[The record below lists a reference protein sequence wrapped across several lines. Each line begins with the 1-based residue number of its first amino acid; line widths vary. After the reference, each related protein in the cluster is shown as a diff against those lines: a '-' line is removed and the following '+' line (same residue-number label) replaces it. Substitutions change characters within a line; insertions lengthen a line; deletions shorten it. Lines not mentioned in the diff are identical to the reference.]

1 MSKVA
6 KAFVRE
12 AQLDAAAALLR
23 RMRSPIN
30 DAYSNT
36 MACLRKPGRD
46 AEVLALNAE
55 FRARTVEV
63 VGGARTAADFVKGHS
78 GLGTGNL
85 RWKLRRRKKI
95 G

>member
-1 MSKVA
+1 LSKVA

-23 RMRSPIN
+23 RMRSPVN
-30 DAYSNT
+30 DAYSIT
-36 MACLRKPGRD
+36 MAYLRKAGRN

-63 VGGARTAADFVKGHS
+63 AGGAQTVADFVKGHS
-78 GLGTGNL
+78 GLGTGSEV
-85 RWKLRRRKKI
+85 K
-95 G
+95 GGS

>member
-12 AQLDAAAALLR
+12 AQLDEAAALLR
-23 RMRSPIN
+23 RMRSPMN

-36 MACLRKPGRD
+36 MAYLRKAGRD
-46 AEVLALNAE
+46 AEVLALYAD

-63 VGGARTAADFVKGHS
+63 AGEARKEADFVKGHS
-78 GLGTGNL
+78 GLGTGSEV
-85 RWKLRRRKKI
+85 KD
-95 G
+95 GS

>member
-1 MSKVA
+1 MEVDGACLSKVA

-23 RMRSPIN
+23 RMRSPMN

-36 MACLRKPGRD
+36 MAYLRKAGRD
-46 AEVLALNAE
+46 AAELNAE

-63 VGGARTAADFVKGHS
+63 AGEARTAADFVKGHS
-78 GLGTGNL
+78 GH
-85 RWKLRRRKKI
+85 WKRS
-95 G
+95 